1 MHKKTQVFVFHFQ
14 KQYEFMIFL
23 AEGCIRGSIYD
34 KFTINLQ
41 GGYLDQEEIAKIFF
55 LYRNNRENAQDY
67 EAACMLP
74 KKYFTQILLHHTL
87 KTPENL

>member
-55 LYRNNRENAQDY
+55 LY
-67 EAACMLP
+67 
-74 KKYFTQILLHHTL
+74 KKISRRTEKTRRIMRLHVCCLKNILLKFCCT
-87 KTPENL
+87 TP